1 MTLTKRLIMLVLPVL
16 IIGFGSATWG
26 VFSAQKSSLI
36 ELEMSKLNFNLLNL
50 RYSMEEDIYFA
61 TGIMSMLTE
70 KHEILNSNTLKKNSL
85 TELVERYTSDVAY
98 RLTGEIALY
107 ILNQDGAPLYSY
119 RRTRQGDSQVDWV
132 VEKLRQ
138 DANAIGDLDNF
149 EVFTGPKGQHVIL
162 HSHSLDAS
170 SPHSGLTALFEHA
183 RYVFVTISIPEFDS
197 ALENLNSK
205 YGVEAY
211 VTKSS
216 SSAPLTVSMPM
227 LAGGYVN
234 IELTKSYIDKQLT
247 TFFYW
252 YLGAG
257 TIVGLLTFCVLLF
270 LIKRYIIQPIG
281 TLDRQLSL
289 VMSNRQENIIQPT
302 GQDEVS
308 RVGIKFFQLYEQL
321 NQNLQASR
329 DMAVTDALTMLPNR
343 VRFHEFAKKALTRSR
358 SKGAFLSL
366 IYIDL
371 DNFKFVND
379 RFGHEAGDELLV
391 ETSVSFFELIK
402 KNGTRRYGSMVSRL
416 SGDEFAIVLS
426 HTELEEREELAKR
439 IVDLFEGGFQT
450 NRYRMPVSASVGIAT
465 FPQDGEELRGLIAN
479 ADMAMYHAK
488 RSGKNRFDVYSENI
502 AQEARRTKA
511 IEDALKFVDC
521 DKEFSLVYMP
531 YTDRDGKV
539 VGVEVLIRWFS
550 PSLGVIQPD
559 EFVPIAEQTGSFAK
573 IDGWVFEKAFEQVA
587 SIRALLNDDIV
598 VSVNVSAAELGRPS
612 LVSRLV
618 ELQKQFNLPAGVIEL
633 EITETFGY
641 FEVKQVLEVLEDLRS
656 AGFGITIDDFGI
668 GYTPLLQMIDYP
680 VDKVK
685 LDKALVERIT
695 HADYKMLLEPTI
707 QLCHLQN
714 ITVTAEG
721 VENDVQHQYLHRFGC
736 DYFQGYWLAAPMSL
750 SDLGQWYRNYSGDTR
765 LG

>member
-1 MTLTKRLIMLVLPVL
+1 MLVLPVL
-16 IIGFGSATWG
+16 IVGFGGATWG

-50 RYSMEEDIYFA
+50 RYSMEEEIYFA

-70 KHEILNSNTLKKNSL
+70 KREIRMPSQAQVNSQASL
-85 TELVERYTSDVAY
+85 TDLVDRYTNDVAY
-98 RLTGEIALY
+98 RLAGDIAVY
-107 ILNQDGAPLYSY
+107 ILNEEGMPLYTYERKSENND
-119 RRTRQGDSQVDWV
+119 RVDWLID
-132 VEKLRQ
+132 KLSRNS
-138 DANAIGDLDNF
+138 NAIADLDNF
-149 EVFTGPKGQHVIL
+149 EVFKSPEDHHVIL
-162 HSHSLDAS
+162 HSHSLNGS
-170 SPHSGLTALFEHA
+170 STHSGVLSRFNDA
-183 RYVFVTISIPEFDS
+183 RYIFVTISSPEFDS
-197 ALENLNSK
+197 ALRNINQK
-205 YGVEAY
+205 YGVQAK
-211 VTKSS
+211 VVKSS
-216 SSAPLTVSMPM
+216 TVEPLTVSMPM

-234 IELTKSYIDKQLT
+234 ISLTDRYVDQQLK
-247 TFFYW
+247 TFLYW

-257 TIVGLLTFCVLLF
+257 TILGLLTFCVLLF

-289 VMSNRQENIIQPT
+289 VMSNRQENILQPT

-308 RVGIKFFQLYEQL
+308 RVGVKFHQLYEQL

-343 VRFHEFAKKALTRSR
+343 LRFHEFAKKALTRSK
-358 SKGAFLSL
+358 SKETFLSL

-391 ETSVSFFELIK
+391 EASTSFFELIK
-402 KNGTRRYGSMVSRL
+402 QGGRRRYGSMVSRL

-426 HTELEEREELAKR
+426 HNELKEREELGER
-439 IVDLFEGGFQT
+439 IVSLFEGGFQT

-465 FPQDGEELRGLIAN
+465 YPQDGNELRGLIAN

-488 RSGKNRFDVYSENI
+488 RSGKNRFDVYSEDI

-531 YTDRDGKV
+531 YTNRDGKV
-539 VGVEVLIRWFS
+539 VGVEVLLRWFS

-559 EFVPIAEQTGSFAK
+559 EFVPIAEQTGSFSK
-573 IDGWVFEKAFEQVA
+573 IDGWVFEKAFEQISA
-587 SIRALLNDDIV
+587 LQGLLNDDII
-598 VSVNVSAAELGRPS
+598 VSVNLSAAELGRPS
-612 LVSRLV
+612 LVERLV

-641 FEVKQVLEVLEDLRS
+641 FEVEQVLEVLVDLRS
-656 AGFGITIDDFGI
+656 LGFGITIDDFGI

-685 LDKALVERIT
+685 LDKALVNRIT

-714 ITVTAEG
+714 ISVTAEG

-736 DYFQGYWLAAPMSL
+736 DYFQGYWLAVPMTL
-750 SDLGQWYRNYSGDTR
+750 EDLGNWYKEYTNGE
-765 LG
+765 